1 MTGRLFLLCSIF
13 ALGCEDSVSDVGPYE
28 TEVQLP
34 HSILCGPS
42 DSEFNGVYVSSL
54 FTREYDASHI
64 SDLAIVETDD
74 MDYLIN
80 LSQGESGDLEGFV
93 DIPYAS
99 CDDVSVTFI
108 SDL

>member
-13 ALGCEDSVSDVGPYE
+13 ALGCKDFASDADLFS
-28 TEVQLP
+28 TEAQPP

-64 SDLAIVETDD
+64 SDVAIVETDD
-74 MDYLIN
+74 MDYLVN
-80 LSQGESGDLEGFV
+80 LTNGDSGDIEGFV

-99 CDDVSVTFI
+99 CDNVSIRFL
-108 SDL
+108 SE